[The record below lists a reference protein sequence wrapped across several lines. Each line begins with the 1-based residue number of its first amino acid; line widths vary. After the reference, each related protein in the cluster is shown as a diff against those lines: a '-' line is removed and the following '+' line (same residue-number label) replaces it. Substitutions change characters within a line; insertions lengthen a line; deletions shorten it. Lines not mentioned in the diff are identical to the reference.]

1 VSVLCHAERA
11 HGTGTV
17 LVITTAEDMI
27 RRADTGITAIDEFDD
42 VTSLEVSTLRVRVV
56 SSSYV

>member
-1 VSVLCHAERA
+1 MSVLRHATRA

-27 RRADTGITAIDEFDD
+27 HGTDTGITADDEY
-42 VTSLEVSTLRVRVV
+42 VYHREYLSTLCVRVV
-56 SSSYV
+56 